1 MEGTVKGFV
10 AQRFRG
16 GTRMQLAAAAYV
28 RQQRHY
34 EGGILVNILVVM
46 KQTFDTEEKIVIQDG
61 KIQDDG
67 VEFIIN
73 PYDEYAIE
81 EAIKLKEEHGGEVTV
96 VSVGPDRVEK
106 ELRTAL
112 AMGADKAI
120 LVDDESLFGDEY
132 TTAKVLAAVARKTG
146 YDLILG
152 GQMAVDSGAGQGG
165 PRLAEELGINHV
177 STAVKLEINGSSVR
191 VERDVEGDTE
201 VVETSLPVL
210 ITAQQ
215 GLNEPRYPSLPG
227 IMKAKKKPLERL
239 TADDLGLS
247 AADVA
252 PKTQV
257 VDQTLPPKKE
267 AGRIL
272 AGEIPAQVSELV
284 QLLRNEAKVI

>member
-1 MEGTVKGFV
+1 M
-10 AQRFRG
+10 
-16 GTRMQLAAAAYV
+16 
-28 RQQRHY
+28 
-34 EGGILVNILVVM
+34 NILVVL
-46 KQTFDTEEKIVIQDG
+46 KQTFDTEEKIVIQG
-61 KIQDDG
+61 GNISEDG

-73 PYDEYAIE
+73 PYDEYAVE

-96 VSVGPDRVEK
+96 VSVGPDRAESA
-106 ELRTAL
+106 LRTAL
-112 AMGADKAI
+112 AMGADKAV

-132 TTAKVLAAVARKTG
+132 TTAKVLAAVAKKEG
-146 YDLILG
+146 FDIIIG
-152 GQMAVDSGAGQGG
+152 GQMAVDTGAGQGG

-177 STAVKLEINGSSVR
+177 STAVKLEIDGTSVR
-191 VERDVEGDTE
+191 VERDVEGDLE

-239 TADDLGLS
+239 SADDLGLS
-247 AADVA
+247 AADVKA
-252 PKTQV
+252 KTEI
-257 VDQTLPPKKE
+257 VDQILPPTKQ

-272 AGEIPAQVSELV
+272 SGDLAAQASELV